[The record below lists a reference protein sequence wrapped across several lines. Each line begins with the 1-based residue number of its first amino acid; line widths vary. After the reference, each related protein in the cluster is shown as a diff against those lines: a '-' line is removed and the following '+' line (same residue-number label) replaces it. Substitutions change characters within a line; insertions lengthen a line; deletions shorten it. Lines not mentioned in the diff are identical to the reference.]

1 MVRVG
6 VESVVVGVLV
16 RMVMVVVLC
25 EAEEVDVRNDVLLV
39 IDVVVRRVVEAV
51 GPNPGWH

>member
-1 MVRVG
+1 MG

-39 IDVVVRRVVEAV
+39 IDVVVRRVVEVV
-51 GPNPGWH
+51 GPDPGWH